1 MTPMPAPAAMD
12 AYFLE
17 ARSRLLDVA
26 AMLDRVGRGPG
37 SASADARLAKIR
49 EAIAVL
55 NQDGVGRA
63 ERVQHIFSLPYDP
76 AWPVPKP
83 K

>member
-26 AMLDRVGRGPG
+26 AMLDRVGRGAG
-37 SASADARLAKIR
+37 SVSADPRLAKIR
-49 EAIAVL
+49 EAITAL
-55 NQDGVGRA
+55 NQDASGRA
-63 ERVQHIFSLPYDP
+63 EKVQQIFSLPYDP

>member
-1 MTPMPAPAAMD
+1 MTPMPAQAAVD

-26 AMLDRVGRGPG
+26 AMLDRVGRGDG
-37 SASADARLAKIR
+37 SVASDPRLAKIR
-49 EAIAVL
+49 EAITVL
-55 NQDGVGRA
+55 SQDAGGRA
-63 ERVQHIFSLPYDP
+63 EQVQRIFSLPYDP
-76 AWPVPKP
+76 TWPVPKP